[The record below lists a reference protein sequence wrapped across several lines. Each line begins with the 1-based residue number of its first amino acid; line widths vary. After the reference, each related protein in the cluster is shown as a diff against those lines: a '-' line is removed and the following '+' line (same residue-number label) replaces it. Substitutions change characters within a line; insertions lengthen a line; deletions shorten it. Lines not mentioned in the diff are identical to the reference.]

1 MGAYP
6 HTCLLFYK
14 PLLWACS
21 SRSAA
26 EACTGADEQDHGG
39 SVLCCLAVG
48 HGALFLMQ
56 LAAAITAK
64 HPAVSAAAAVAAAPA
79 AAAPAAVAAGHP

>member
-6 HTCLLFYK
+6 HTCLLFHK
-14 PLLWACS
+14 PLLKGCS

-39 SVLCCLAVG
+39 AVLCCLAVG
-48 HGALFLMQ
+48 HEALSLMQ
-56 LAAAITAK
+56 LVAAITAK
-64 HPAVSAAAAVAAAPA
+64 HPVVAGAAAAA
-79 AAAPAAVAAGHP
+79 AAA